1 MATTTHE
8 EKPKLYSLRELQKML
23 EFEGFI
29 IPYRTLLSYVEKGY
43 IVPDYVMAF
52 KRKHRYLFTREGLN
66 RTLFK
71 LKQNKII
78 MENQSW
84 GKFFKAEPLAISNI
98 LFSFNFSFNKLKD
111 EWNKLL
117 PKLQGKPEYQPE
129 VANLALIIKD
139 LEETQR
145 LYKQVVI
152 M

>member
-1 MATTTHE
+1 
-8 EKPKLYSLRELQKML
+8 
-23 EFEGFI
+23 
-29 IPYRTLLSYVEKGY
+29 
-43 IVPDYVMAF
+43 
-52 KRKHRYLFTREGLN
+52 
-66 RTLFK
+66 
-71 LKQNKII
+71 

-98 LFSFNFSFNKLKD
+98 LFSFNFSINKLKD

>member
-1 MATTTHE
+1 MATTTP
-8 EKPKLYSLRELQKML
+8 EKRPKLYSLRELQKML
-23 EFEGFI
+23 EFEGFM

-52 KRKHRYLFTREGLN
+52 KRKHRYLFSHEGLN

-71 LKQNKII
+71 LKQQKII

-84 GKFFKAEPLAISNI
+84 GKFFKVEPLAISNL
-98 LFSFNFSFNKLKD
+98 LFSFNSDVNKLKD

-117 PKLQGKPEYQPE
+117 PKLQGKAEFQPE
-129 VANLALIIKD
+129 VANIALILKD
-139 LEETQR
+139 LEKIQE
-145 LYKQVVI
+145 LYKQEVI